1 MFVAAVVFV
10 KTPCAKGKLG
20 PAVRRKWIAMALRLP
35 LLSKLLMSTTVYVQL
50 CCAAALQPPAY
61 MYAPPACSPPPK
73 DGAYPLV
80 EDLPKCSAFP
90 DPWLRSDNTR
100 VTSTTE
106 WVQHRTDMIKLL
118 ENYMY
123 GHAPEQPPVRS
134 TLKASAKVTEYCE
147 RVRSWCNQAPSER
160 NVTGC
165 EMRCVPLKTPQMLR
179 NYTLRVGPTAD
190 RTWPFDVFVY
200 TPAFSSGPV
209 PFVVYNGE
217 GFYSGVE
224 FGDLTAQG
232 AKVLLDRGFG
242 LALFNRNELR
252 KDHKTGG
259 CATAGCG
266 MGEPDG
272 VQTLYPDHD
281 WSTINVW
288 AWGAAHVLDFLL
300 SDDTVSARCLPD
312 S

>member
-1 MFVAAVVFV
+1 
-10 KTPCAKGKLG
+10 
-20 PAVRRKWIAMALRLP
+20 
-35 LLSKLLMSTTVYVQL
+35 
-50 CCAAALQPPAY
+50 
-61 MYAPPACSPPPK
+61 
-73 DGAYPLV
+73 
-80 EDLPKCSAFP
+80 
-90 DPWLRSDNTR
+90 
-100 VTSTTE
+100 
-106 WVQHRTDMIKLL
+106 MIKLL

-134 TLKASAKVTEYCE
+134 TLKGSATVTEYCE
-147 RVRSWCNQAPSER
+147 RVHFGCNHDPSER

-165 EMRCVPLKTPQMLR
+165 AMRCVPLKTPQTLR

-190 RTWPFDVFVY
+190 KTWPFDVFVY
-200 TPAFSSGPV
+200 TPTASTGPL

-224 FGDLTAQG
+224 FGDLTARG

-259 CATAGCG
+259 CATAGCD
-266 MGEPDG
+266 MGTPDG
-272 VQTLYPDHD
+272 VQTLYPDND

-300 SDDTVSARCLPD
+300 SDDTVCFPD
-312 S
+312 HIPAIRYLHAKMVRVRVLGKERVHYLKAGAQAGLVCAAQTTGRSRQVDVNGP